1 MTTGIFERRYSHL
14 QKLIGQRLATVV
26 RNTVPRD
33 LARGSRYVLNAKGK
47 RIRSILVALSCE
59 AVGGHMKDALD
70 AATAIE
76 MLHNFTLVHDDV
88 MDNAPSRRGRATV
101 HVKWD
106 VNNAILVGDVILGIA
121 YRNLLQS
128 KAGNIRRAVELFTE
142 GFIQVCEGQA
152 FDMEFERRRT
162 ITMNEYYRM
171 IGKKTGT
178 LIATATE
185 LGAVLGNAT
194 ALQAAAL
201 RTFGTHIG
209 RAFQIQDDL
218 LDVVANEKDFGKR
231 TGSDIIEGK
240 KTFLLVYA
248 QQKASGADRARLRRF
263 MNRSTHLS
271 HSDQQLLVKKVTAIY
286 EHSGTLEAAG
296 RQIKTETAA
305 GIRALHLL
313 PESDARAMLEWISQ
327 KLVQRKH

>member
-1 MTTGIFERRYSHL
+1 MTTAIFERRYSHL
-14 QKLIGQRLATVV
+14 QKLIAQRLAAAVKNV
-26 RNTVPRD
+26 EPRD
-33 LARGSRYVLNAKGK
+33 LAQGSRYVLSAKGK
-47 RIRSILVALSCE
+47 RIRPALVVLSCE
-59 AVGGHMKDALD
+59 AVGGHVKDALD

-76 MLHNFTLVHDDV
+76 MLHDFTLVHDDV

-106 VNNAILVGDVILGIA
+106 VNHAILVGDVILGMA
-121 YRNLLQS
+121 YRSLLQS
-128 KAGNIRRAVELFTE
+128 KARNIRRAAELFTE
-142 GFIQVCEGQA
+142 GFIGVCEGQA
-152 FDMEFERRRT
+152 FDMDFERRRA
-162 ITMNEYYRM
+162 ITMNEYYQM

-201 RTFGTHIG
+201 RTFGAHIG

-218 LDVVANEKDFGKR
+218 LDVVADEKAFGKK

-248 QQKASGADRARLRRF
+248 QQKSSGADRARLRRW
-263 MNRSTHLS
+263 MSRDKPLS
-271 HSDQQLLVKKVTAIY
+271 HSGQQSLVKRVTAIY
-286 EHSGTLEAAG
+286 EHSGALEAAG

-313 PESDARAMLEWISQ
+313 PESNARAMLEWMSR
-327 KLVQRKH
+327 KLVQRTH